1 MGIYFFCFIYSS
13 SICFSKVEIIVTDF
27 FWRIASLYLLQSF
40 VRVEFGW
47 VEGLPG
53 IDVVV
58 DVYYYNKKN
67 RFR

>member
-1 MGIYFFCFIYSS
+1 MQHFKHNINFIQYSTYAYIL
-13 SICFSKVEIIVTDF
+13 SILIII
-27 FWRIASLYLLQSF
+27 IASLYLLQSF